1 MKRIFA
7 SLMLVCL
14 ALSWARSSGAQTASI
29 FLPQQSAYGYPWS
42 VLAGSDRKA
51 YVTPIAEKGRA
62 LRASL
67 MVCKLLILS

>member
-7 SLMLVCL
+7 LLFVCL
-14 ALSWARSSGAQTASI
+14 SIIPASSLQGQTASI
-29 FLPQQSAYGYPWS
+29 SVPQQSAYGYPWS